1 MRLRSLLF
9 IPADS
14 EKKLQKG
21 DDVAADVLILDLEDS
36 VAAAHKPLARQ
47 LALRYLRERSGNR
60 RSQLWVRINPIDTS
74 EAMVDL
80 AEVMPGRPDG
90 IIQPKTR
97 SADDVVELG
106 RRLGRLEA
114 ELGIPAGQT
123 LILPVATET
132 PEAMFSLGQFSRCDQ
147 RLAALTWGAEDL
159 SAALGAVSNRDT
171 GGQWTFP
178 YQVARSFCLFGAAA
192 AGVPAIDT
200 IFADFRDVEGL
211 RASCGA
217 ARRDGF
223 CGKLAIHPAQVDAI
237 NEAFTPSEQEIAHAR
252 RVVEAFSVQPNV
264 GTLSLDGQML
274 DIPHLKQARKIL
286 ATAGLL
292 PYD

>member
-14 EKKLQKG
+14 EKKLTRG
-21 DDVAADVLILDLEDS
+21 DEVAADVLILDLEDS
-36 VAAAHKPLARQ
+36 VAPAQKSLARQ
-47 LALRYLRERSGNR
+47 LALRYLLERKDNR
-60 RSQLWVRINPIDTS
+60 SSQLWVRINPIDTGD
-74 EAMVDL
+74 ALADL

-97 SADDVVELG
+97 SADDVAELG
-106 RRLGRLEA
+106 NTLGRLEA
-114 ELGIPAGQT
+114 ELGIPVGQT
-123 LILPVATET
+123 RIIPVATET

-159 SAALGAVSNRDT
+159 SAALGAVSNRDPE
-171 GGQWTFP
+171 GRWTFP

-200 IFADFRDVEGL
+200 IFADFRDIESL
-211 RASCGA
+211 RASCVA

-223 CGKLAIHPAQVDAI
+223 SGKLAIHPAQVDVI
-237 NEAFTPSEQEIAHAR
+237 NDAFTPSEPEIAHAR
-252 RVVEAFSVQPNV
+252 RVVKAFAAQPNA

-274 DIPHLKQARKIL
+274 DMPHLKQARKVL
-286 ATAGLL
+286 AAAGLS
-292 PYD
+292 PSD